1 MYETVVR
8 VTGDRCGTTRVRL
21 HCGTGIQKTP
31 LSRVHAL
38 KVLKRTDA
46 KHLCHL
52 SMTHLEVCPITS
64 HCFVVTVVLGTRS
77 KTTCPKGGHDLQ
89 SWERQNKR
97 LVQRSG
103 RDWGVGVRAARLNP
117 KYGSSYAL
125 SSLSFFVCL
134 LVLPISWLIYSL
146 L

>member
-1 MYETVVR
+1 MMLLLGVVGVFTLVIAHVVR
-8 VTGDRCGTTRVRL
+8 
-21 HCGTGIQKTP
+21 H
-31 LSRVHAL
+31 
-38 KVLKRTDA
+38 
-46 KHLCHL
+46 
-52 SMTHLEVCPITS
+52 
-64 HCFVVTVVLGTRS
+64 VTVVLGTRS

-134 LVLPISWLIYSL
+134 LVLPISWLIYFL
-146 L
+146 